1 MCGGPF
7 VPTQNGPICFVF
19 LIPLAIFYYSYS
31 FVWCLPPPHMV
42 KTPCCHHWVL
52 TALTLAFCLLI
63 AA

>member
-7 VPTQNGPICFVF
+7 VPAQNGPICFVF
-19 LIPLAIFYYSYS
+19 LIPLAIFIIINLSGTS
-31 FVWCLPPPHMV
+31 LLRTWLRLLVAN
-42 KTPCCHHWVL
+42 HWVL